1 MKWWWFL
8 QFPRPTF
15 DVPLSLP
22 TPAHEFGMRHWPE
35 KGREAPQIT
44 ENVPLMGCTGRLSLI
59 YPRQRHSCGI
69 NDSEWVCWG
78 GEAGAWCRLSP
89 SHTHKPSSSC
99 SLRKYQRG
107 SRDVH
112 LPSLQLSP
120 PTIGNNGHRLPL
132 IGDSF
137 CLANNGAHDLQDERA
152 KAGQWRSRVS
162 KL

>member
-1 MKWWWFL
+1 M
-8 QFPRPTF
+8 
-15 DVPLSLP
+15 
-22 TPAHEFGMRHWPE
+22 
-35 KGREAPQIT
+35 
-44 ENVPLMGCTGRLSLI
+44 
-59 YPRQRHSCGI
+59 
-69 NDSEWVCWG
+69 
-78 GEAGAWCRLSP
+78 
-89 SHTHKPSSSC
+89 
-99 SLRKYQRG
+99 
-107 SRDVH
+107 H